1 MPFSSFIIKFGYFWK
16 DPLFLN
22 IPSDNF
28 NFFWVKQF
36 SHHNFLLGLQFWWV
50 FLNCIFCFILFCF
63 VLFCFVL
70 FCSVLFCSVLFCFAL
85 SIRSVF
91 GWFWGVFFLFFMIRW
106 SIFQK
111 IYFSDFEY
119 FPNSRLMFLRGRVW
133 PHPPRRILT
142 FYFILSKYR

>member
-70 FCSVLFCSVLFCFAL
+70 FCSVNQVSFWVVLGGLFFIFYDSVKYFSENIF
-85 SIRSVF
+85 F
-91 GWFWGVFFLFFMIRW
+91 WFWIFSKFPTYVF
-106 SIFQK
+106 K
-111 IYFSDFEY
+111 
-119 FPNSRLMFLRGRVW
+119 GACVT
-133 PHPPRRILT
+133 PPPKKNLDIL
-142 FYFILSKYR
+142 FYFIKI